1 MMSIQDILS
10 EADPEGPP
18 SSEGKILSCCPG
30 KYAGDLRLS
39 RGVLCGRYSTDLPDP
54 QGRAA
59 LQMVNQMDGLGRNI
73 KVKQEFKSRGQKHE
87 EALISGKLV
96 WRLFHKFGQSL
107 VASS

>member
-1 MMSIQDILS
+1 MISIQDILS

-30 KYAGDLRLS
+30 KHAGDLRLS
-39 RGVLCGRYSTDLPDP
+39 RGVLCCRFSTELPDL
-54 QGRAA
+54 QGGAA
-59 LQMVNQMDGLGRNI
+59 WQMVNQMDGPDRKI
-73 KVKQEFKSRGQKHE
+73 KIKQEFKTRGQKHE
-87 EALISGKLV
+87 EALINGKLV